1 MRMLLALLSAAA
13 ASLVP
18 GALAV
23 PGERSA
29 VMGDL
34 HWCSTLCLC
43 HKGMEMQCFDRSQIY
58 SLLQISSH
66 YAMKLE
72 RAKWLLEERV
82 HWCNDLCLCHTG
94 NNKEFQCIAESKLE
108 EFIGESVDGA
118 LLYSTRPREEEEAA
132 AEAEVD
138 QQEEAEAEHRRRSE
152 ERKRKRQ
159 RKNKKRVKE
168 DEDEEEE
175 ALEDTAASA
184 HTSSPPRED
193 APAAHTTTPLP
204 TAAQPSPAE
213 PEGDAEL
220 LPKQEAS
227 PPAPPDRHAA
237 AHASPAVPAHAA
249 RHPCLARLHARGR
262 QPRAGG
268 VGREGGARRAQDGGA
283 GGVAGPGR
291 TGQRRH
297 GAVMQIRSDV
307 VLNQRIL
314 LVTVAVAGIA
324 MLGVLILAVH
334 SCARRRQMAAEEKQA
349 RDQPKDDHHVTK
361 INREEEW

>member
-1 MRMLLALLSAAA
+1 MLLALLSAAA

-132 AEAEVD
+132 AEAEAD

-184 HTSSPPRED
+184 HTPSPPRED

-220 LPKQEAS
+220 LPKQEAV
-227 PPAPPDRHAA
+227 A
-237 AHASPAVPAHAA
+237 ASPAVTAMQPPTRRLPFPPTPPATHAS
-249 RHPCLARLHARGR
+249 HAST
-262 QPRAGG
+262 
-268 VGREGGARRAQDGGA
+268 REGGSPAPEVSAVREVPVERKTVALEVSQDLDELGS
-283 GGVAGPGR
+283 
-291 TGQRRH
+291 
-297 GAVMQIRSDV
+297 AVMQIRSDV

-324 MLGVLILAVH
+324 MLG
-334 SCARRRQMAAEEKQA
+334 
-349 RDQPKDDHHVTK
+349 
-361 INREEEW
+361 

>member
-1 MRMLLALLSAAA
+1 MKMLLALLSAAA

-43 HKGMEMQCFDRSQIY
+43 HNGMEMQCFDRSQIY
-58 SLLQISSH
+58 TLLKINSH

-72 RAKWLLEERV
+72 RAQWLLEERV

-94 NNKEFQCIAESKLE
+94 NNKEFQCIEESTLE

-118 LLYSTRPREEEEAA
+118 LLYSTRPREEAA
-132 AEAEVD
+132 AVDEAD
-138 QQEEAEAEHRRRSE
+138 QQEEAKSV
-152 ERKRKRQ
+152 RKRKRQ
-159 RKNKKRVKE
+159 RKNKKRVRE
-168 DEDEEEE
+168 DEEEEE

-184 HTSSPPRED
+184 YTSSPPHED

-204 TAAQPSPAE
+204 AAAQPSPAE

-220 LPKQEAS
+220 LPKQEAV
-227 PPAPPDRHAA
+227 A
-237 AHASPAVPAHAA
+237 ASPAVTAMQPPT
-249 RHPCLARLHARGR
+249 RR
-262 QPRAGG
+262 QPFPPTPPATHASHAST
-268 VGREGGARRAQDGGA
+268 REGGSPAPEVSAVREVPVERKTVALEVSQDLDKLGSD
-283 GGVAGPGR
+283 VK
-291 TGQRRH
+291 
-297 GAVMQIRSDV
+297 QIRSDV

-334 SCARRRQMAAEEKQA
+334 SCARRRQMAAEEKQT
-349 RDQPKDDHHVTK
+349 RDLPKDDHHVTK
-361 INREEEW
+361 IKREEEW

>member
-1 MRMLLALLSAAA
+1 MRMLLALLSAA

-58 SLLQISSH
+58 ALLQINSH

-72 RAKWLLEERV
+72 RAEWLLEERV

-94 NNKEFQCIAESKLE
+94 NNKEFQCIDESKLE

-118 LLYSTRPREEEEAA
+118 LLYSTRPREEAA
-132 AEAEVD
+132 AVDEAD
-138 QQEEAEAEHRRRSE
+138 QQEEAEADHRRRSE
-152 ERKRKRQ
+152 ERKRKKQ
-159 RKNKKRVKE
+159 RKNKKRVRE
-168 DEDEEEE
+168 DEEEEEE
-175 ALEDTAASA
+175 ALEDTAAS
-184 HTSSPPRED
+184 SPPHED

-204 TAAQPSPAE
+204 AAAQPSPAE

-220 LPKQEAS
+220 LPKQEAV
-227 PPAPPDRHAA
+227 A
-237 AHASPAVPAHAA
+237 ASPAVTAMQPPS
-249 RHPCLARLHARGR
+249 RR
-262 QPRAGG
+262 QPLPPTPPATHASHAST
-268 VGREGGARRAQDGGA
+268 REGGSPVPEVSAVREVPVERKTVALEVSQDLDELGS
-283 GGVAGPGR
+283 
-291 TGQRRH
+291 
-297 GAVMQIRSDV
+297 AVMQIRSDV

-334 SCARRRQMAAEEKQA
+334 SCARRRQMAAEEKQT